1 MTDITLTWLSAGFSA
16 AAMALLIILF
26 FLTTSY
32 RRAIKGVEQTVRE
45 EFRSNRD
52 ESARAARDLRE
63 EVVSAQRSSID
74 TMIKTIGAYKSRY
87 G

>member
-1 MTDITLTWLSAGFSA
+1 MDTSLTWLSAGFSA
-16 AAMALLIILF
+16 AAMILLIILL

-32 RRAIKGVEQTVRE
+32 RHAIKGIEQTVRE

-63 EVVSAQRSSID
+63 KVVSAQRSSID
-74 TMIKTIGAYKSRY
+74 TMIKTIAYKSRY

>member
-1 MTDITLTWLSAGFSA
+1 MTDITLTWLSIGFSA
-16 AAMALLIILF
+16 AALALLIILL

-32 RRAIKGVEQTVRE
+32 RRAIKGIEQTIRE

-52 ESARAARDLRE
+52 ESARAARDLRA

-74 TMIKTIGAYKSRY
+74 TMINDLCL
-87 G
+87 